1 MTRKEILVS
10 LGIVLLIAVLVFL
23 GYKDYLRQQRLK
35 EEAGGLSMQHAPAE
49 TPAFSRAGTRFYF
62 V

>member
-10 LGIVLLIAVLVFL
+10 IAIILLMAALAFL
-23 GYKDYLRQQRLK
+23 GYKDWQRQQRLK
-35 EEAGGLSMQHAPAE
+35 EEAGGIALRHIPAE
-49 TPAFSRAGTRFYF
+49 TPAFAHAGARLYF